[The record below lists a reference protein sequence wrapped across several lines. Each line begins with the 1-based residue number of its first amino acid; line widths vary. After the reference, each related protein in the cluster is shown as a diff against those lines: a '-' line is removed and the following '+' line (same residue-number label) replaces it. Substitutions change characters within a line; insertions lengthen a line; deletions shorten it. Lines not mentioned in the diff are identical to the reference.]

1 MNKYIQTDA
10 TINPGNSG
18 GPLLNKNGEV
28 VGMDT
33 MKIAESE
40 SDNMGFAISINIVN
54 KVIEEI

>member
-1 MNKYIQTDA
+1 
-10 TINPGNSG
+10 
-18 GPLLNKNGEV
+18 
-28 VGMDT
+28 MDT